1 MTGIRKRRWP
11 CEDTEMDTGSM
22 PREDGGRD
30 QGDTAEARGC
40 GRLPTNTQKGRDVE
54 EISPSQC
61 SEGTDHE
68 GTLIL
73 DFRFPEL

>member
-30 QGDTAEARGC
+30 QGDTAEAGDVADCQQTPRRGETSK
-40 GRLPTNTQKGRDVE
+40 RFLPHSARK
-54 EISPSQC
+54 
-61 SEGTDHE
+61 
-68 GTLIL
+68 
-73 DFRFPEL
+73 ELTMKVP